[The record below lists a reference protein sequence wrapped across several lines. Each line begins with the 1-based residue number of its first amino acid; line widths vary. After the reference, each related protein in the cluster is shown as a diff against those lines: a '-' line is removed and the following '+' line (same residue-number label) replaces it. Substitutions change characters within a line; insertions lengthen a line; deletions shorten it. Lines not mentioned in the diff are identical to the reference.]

1 MAISPRIVLR
11 GFILGCVIAALGL
24 LALATSRRGKEA
36 VDTQIPS
43 EFDTWAIRGLDYTHY
58 AGDSPVLRITADEA
72 RLDRTQF
79 GIFRIG
85 FAHTLFVRNARVE
98 IMIGTDLRSQESESS
113 LHDRVQALGRSG
125 GSLVPHNAVT
135 GLRAEGIA
143 LHLKNPGGRWVEI
156 SAERCRAG
164 PLSAGRVTFHGHV
177 RVRGEELDRTFAR
190 LDYDVQSRRFA
201 AGRHAP
207 ARGTSPTNVV
217 DVTSLEE
224 VNAAIWH
231 VGDINWQALK
241 FDLMQV
247 FAAPL
252 ARESGAPAD
261 SSV

>member
-1 MAISPRIVLR
+1 MAISPRTVLR
-11 GFILGCVIAALGL
+11 GFILGCIVAALGL
-24 LALATSRRGKEA
+24 LVLATSRRGKEA
-36 VDTQIPS
+36 VDIQVPK
-43 EFDTWAIRGLDYTHY
+43 EFDKWAIRGLDYTHY
-58 AGDSPVLRITADEA
+58 AGNSPVLRITADEA
-72 RLDRTQF
+72 RLDRAQF

-98 IMIGTDLRSQESESS
+98 IMIDTDLRSQESGESRQ
-113 LHDRVQALGRSG
+113 DRAKAFGRSG

-143 LHLKNPGGRWVEI
+143 LHLKNPGGGWVEI
-156 SAERCRAG
+156 SAERCRSG
-164 PLSAGRVTFHGHV
+164 PLSPGRVTFHGHV
-177 RVRGEELDRTFAR
+177 RVRGEELDRRFAR
-190 LDYDVQSRRFA
+190 LDYDVRSRRFV

-207 ARGTSPTNVV
+207 PRGTPPTNVV

-231 VGDINWQALK
+231 VGDIDWQVLK

-247 FAAPL
+247 FAAPV
-252 ARESGAPAD
+252 ARESAAPAY